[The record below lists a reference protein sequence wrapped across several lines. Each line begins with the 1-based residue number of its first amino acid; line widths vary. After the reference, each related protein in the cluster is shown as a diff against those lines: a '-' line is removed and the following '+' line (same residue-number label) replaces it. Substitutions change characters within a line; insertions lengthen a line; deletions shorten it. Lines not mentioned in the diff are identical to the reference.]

1 MNNNLKPCPFCGS
14 EAIIK
19 TNTGNIETASWFWV
33 ECKNDECEYINIS
46 PCKTQEQA
54 ETDWNTRPLE
64 DALQARIAELD
75 KEIETWKAGNKL
87 MCDTAM
93 KQNHEFRLTMRYANE
108 TIELKKRIEELENI
122 VANYQAAADG
132 TTHWCAECKMKDDR
146 IAELEKQVE
155 WHLFDIDNVDTYP
168 PCADMYL
175 TLSIPERTEYREID
189 NEETYDVLWFELYSE
204 EYWHKHNV
212 THWAYLPAPPK
223 EEK

>member
-1 MNNNLKPCPFCGS
+1 MPNELRPCPFCGS

-19 TNTGNIETASWFWV
+19 TNTGNIETASWFWG

-54 ETDWNTRPLE
+54 ETDWNTRPVE
-64 DALQARIAELD
+64 EALQA
-75 KEIETWKAGNKL
+75 
-87 MCDTAM
+87 
-93 KQNHEFRLTMRYANE
+93 
-108 TIELKKRIEELENI
+108 
-122 VANYQAAADG
+122 
-132 TTHWCAECKMKDDR
+132 R

-168 PCADMYL
+168 PCTDMYL

-189 NEETYDVLWFELYSE
+189 DGETYDVLWFELYSE

-223 EEK
+223 EEE